1 MPTSL
6 SKYLDPTGLDETVV
20 NIRQLAEA
28 LEAEMQEL
36 PYARPDG
43 LYPDMTVGAVI
54 GADETA
60 QWATRES
67 TGSGSA
73 IVRSVQGAAVAW
85 EQMCPAMSDSSWALI
100 TAQTVTKTVT
110 DEVMT
115 LTFNGN
121 GSSAGVR
128 SNKGPDVISGHKYYI
143 AYDVCENTTG
153 RPTLVNI
160 NGSEAWAVTASAADT
175 AGSEWVRVSGMF
187 TIATDSQFHY
197 VCLYMNGVTSGSVKF
212 RNVICADLT
221 QMFGSGNE
229 PSTVSEFEAL
239 YPEPYYPY
247 SAPVLKPVQIA
258 GIRSTDAQGG
268 ELDSVEWDT
277 FTLRGAG
284 SIGDMLYSDR
294 KETKVGVVDL
304 GTFAWAR
311 AAETSGHPYF
321 YSSFYGLP
329 APAVQ
334 PAASLPNATCAIY
347 QRATFADLYNNYANV
362 PDGSIGLT
370 NGSADNN
377 SVYIKDDE
385 VTDVTALRTKL
396 SGVLLFY
403 ELATPTTQPISP
415 ALPMTYKV
423 QQGGSESV
431 IVPDGE
437 VSAAPVLT
445 IAEPV
450 NMSTELTRIW
460 EAIQSLGYTRN
471 TAQLSRPVSLTDT
484 VSVDETQ
491 KDTTDVVEI
500 DTTKEVQE

>member
-1 MPTSL
+1 
-6 SKYLDPTGLDETVV
+6 
-20 NIRQLAEA
+20 
-28 LEAEMQEL
+28 MQEL

-60 QWATRES
+60 QWAQRES
-67 TGSGSA
+67 TGTGSA
-73 IVRSVQGAAVAW
+73 TVRSVKGAAIGYNQLVPDGNFTDATKWRPQASLACSTSIADNTLRVTVIDNTVAGRPNA
-85 EQMCPAMSDSSWALI
+85 QPVTALE
-100 TAQTVTKTVT
+100 TAV
-110 DEVMT
+110 
-115 LTFNGN
+115 L
-121 GSSAGVR
+121 
-128 SNKGPDVISGHKYYI
+128 GHKYLLRAEVFNNTGAICFAGILYATNTGPLVSVPSDGEWHKYAQFVTCSSETATLGMLYVDERVGTMQNG
-143 AYDVCENTTG
+143 AYV
-153 RPTLVNI
+153 
-160 NGSEAWAVTASAADT
+160 
-175 AGSEWVRVSGMF
+175 EWRNY
-187 TIATDSQFHY
+187 TI
-197 VCLYMNGVTSGSVKF
+197 
-212 RNVICADLT
+212 IDLT

-229 PSTVSEFEAL
+229 PTAAEFERM
-239 YPEPYYPY
+239 YPESYYPY
-247 SAPVLKPVQIA
+247 SAPTLKPVQIA

-304 GTFAWAR
+304 GTLAWAR

-370 NGSADNN
+370 NGSAGNN

-445 IAEPV
+445 VAEPV
-450 NMSTELTRIW
+450 NMSTELARIW
-460 EAIQSLGYTRN
+460 AAIEQLQSHG
-471 TAQLSRPVSLTDT
+471 TAQLSRADAASIEEV
-484 VSVDETQ
+484 Q
-491 KDTTDVVEI
+491 KDTAEIAEI
-500 DTTKEVQE
+500 DTTKEVTE